1 MIAAVL
7 RKYKRQIGDSA
18 WSLAGLV
25 LMNAV
30 AQIVVFPL
38 YARKFGNVGYG
49 DLQYLM
55 AYVNVFTVSIGS
67 AANYARMVAP
77 PDEREENGGDYNL
90 LLLLVG
96 LFGIPFT
103 YLVRR
108 FGGAPMDHA
117 TYICYCLLF
126 VAMAF
131 RYYADVAYKITLNY
145 RRYFVYYLLIGVG
158 YVIGAILVWKTGIWP
173 LGLLVGEA
181 LGVLYA
187 YLSSA
192 QLRHRALRPS
202 PVWRRTL
209 RAVLTFFVA
218 EGVANL
224 ILNVD
229 RILLKLLLGASA
241 VTVYYLATLVGKV
254 ISVVIAPL
262 NGVLIGYL
270 ARFDGRFTRR
280 AMRWLTVGSTA
291 AIVVGSLLCTLGG
304 YVVLLI
310 LYPTEIEA
318 VRDFLFVGSLAEVL
332 YFVTSTVMVVLI
344 RFAKKSYQVFIN
356 AIFGIFFFG
365 LGIPAT
371 VMFSLW
377 GFSIAMVLACAVR
390 FVLAIYFGFRWV
402 RKKQADPDGIITT

>member
-7 RKYKRQIGDSA
+7 KKYKKQIGDSA

-55 AYVNVFTVSIGS
+55 AYVNILTVSIGS
-67 AANYARMVAP
+67 AANYARMVSP

-96 LFGIPFT
+96 LIGIPFT
-103 YLVRR
+103 YLIKR
-108 FGGAPMDHA
+108 FGGAPMDSA
-117 TYICYCLLF
+117 TYVCYLLLF
-126 VAMAF
+126 IAMAF
-131 RYYADVAYKITLNY
+131 RYYADVAYKMTLNY
-145 RRYFVYYLLIGVG
+145 RRYFVYYLLIGIG
-158 YVIGAILVWKTGIWP
+158 YVIGAILVSKTGIWP

-187 YLSSA
+187 YFSSTV
-192 QLRHRALRPS
+192 LRHRALHLS
-202 PVWRRTL
+202 PAWRKTFS
-209 RAVLTFFVA
+209 VILTFFVA

-229 RILLKLLLGASA
+229 RILLKLLLGATA

-254 ISVVIAPL
+254 VSVVITPL

-270 ARFDGRFTRR
+270 ARYDGRLTRR
-280 AMRWLTVGSTA
+280 AMRWITVGSVATILLGA
-291 AIVVGSLLCTLGG
+291 LLCTLGG
-304 YVVLLI
+304 YVVLLL
-310 LYPTEIEA
+310 LYPAEIHT
-318 VRDFLFVGSLAEVL
+318 VRSFLFVGSLAQVL
-332 YFVTSTVMVVLI
+332 YFVTSIVMVVLI

-356 AIFGIFFFG
+356 LLFGICFFG

-371 VMFSLW
+371 VIFGLW
-377 GFSIAMVLACAVR
+377 GFSVAMVLACAVR
-390 FVLAIYFGFRWV
+390 FALAIYLGFRWV
-402 RKKQADPDGIITT
+402 RKKQADPDGILTT